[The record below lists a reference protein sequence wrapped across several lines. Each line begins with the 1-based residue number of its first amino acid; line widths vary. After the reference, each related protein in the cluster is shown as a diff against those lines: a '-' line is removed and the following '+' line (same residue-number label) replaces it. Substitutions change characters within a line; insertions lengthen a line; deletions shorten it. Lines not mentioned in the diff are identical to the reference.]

1 MCNFCLKESEA
12 GEAALQLQFAE
23 KRVASLETHVGSLNG
38 SIKRLEEELDASAK
52 VTRSLMFPLD
62 TIIQL
67 TFHRS
72 CSLSHSTDEGT
83 PKFFYYEI
91 E

>member
-1 MCNFCLKESEA
+1 MKESEA

-52 VTRSLMFPLD
+52 VHNVIVIIVIFRCGFVILHLTRSDARFCHMFSCE
-62 TIIQL
+62 
-67 TFHRS
+67 FH
-72 CSLSHSTDEGT
+72 
-83 PKFFYYEI
+83 
-91 E
+91 

>member
-1 MCNFCLKESEA
+1 MKESEA

-52 VTRSLMFPLD
+52 VTWSSMLLALPENSS
-62 TIIQL
+62 T
-67 TFHRS
+67 S
-72 CSLSHSTDEGT
+72 CINFNTVDKGFRL
-83 PKFFYYEI
+83 
-91 E
+91 

>member
-1 MCNFCLKESEA
+1 MKESEA

-52 VTRSLMFPLD
+52 VTAQRGR
-62 TIIQL
+62 Q
-67 TFHRS
+67 
-72 CSLSHSTDEGT
+72 CC
-83 PKFFYYEI
+83 
-91 E
+91 